1 MKDYTKLLPEH
12 EEKYIGEN
20 DLFLEIYAGAKRD
33 AESAEKR
40 KNKPPLLFIHG
51 AYTGS
56 WMWSKYIPH
65 FVQEGFRCY
74 VMNLRSHF
82 KSRVM
87 DMTRVTFED
96 YLEDIK
102 EVIAECSEPPV
113 IIGFSMGGILTQKI
127 AETEKISGMVLIDSS
142 ICSQVHKEVPY
153 KNTVDSIPVD
163 IVPAPE
169 RSESSSVDES
179 GEDIEFQRKYLSMES
194 GKAFGACSIAF
205 GESNGISI
213 DNSLITYPSLVI
225 RTSNNMEEEDRLR
238 AEAEYFHAEY
248 MGIKDSTHTG
258 LLIGKRYLE
267 VVGIML
273 RWLERF

>member
-20 DLFLEIYAGAKRD
+20 DLFLEIYKGAGSAK
-33 AESAEKR
+33 
-40 KNKPPLLFIHG
+40 KNDKKPPLLFIHG

-74 VMNLRSHF
+74 VMNLRSHY

-127 AETEKISGMVLIDSS
+127 AETEKIAGMVLIDSS

-153 KNTVDSIPVD
+153 KNNGDSIPVD

-205 GESNGISI
+205 GVSNGISI

-225 RTSNNMEEEDRLR
+225 RTNNNKEEENRLR

-248 MGIKDSTHTG
+248 IVIKDATHTG
-258 LLIGKRYLE
+258 LLIGERYL
-267 VVGIML
+267 VVVRSML
-273 RWLERF
+273 SWLERF